1 MNSPVNFD
9 VNKSIKQSGLLKTL
23 LVLGVI
29 GVIFFLGRASTSVN
43 ITNIFSPQEALIT
56 PTLGQQQPILVP
68 EKNKC
73 ISGNF
78 EEKKELWEIDG
89 YFKEENGYYCPAR
102 SGYQYWEIWYKEKLP
117 VGFTS
122 ATLRYSL
129 KDNTT
134 RNGIPPPAVFS
145 YGDKQVRFYSIIVP
159 DGDLKGVRFKD
170 FPQDRLK
177 EQINFESEMTATVKP
192 RVLDPNRNEIKL
204 NFEITY
210 LSESGDQV
218 PPEYFS
224 KDIKVPTVSPEE
236 EGAKKQFGFGTFNG
250 DCIKPIWF
258 EICP

>member
-1 MNSPVNFD
+1 MINLNGRQFSFKQTLFLIVVFS
-9 VNKSIKQSGLLKTL
+9 VITSLGAHFASNKVIINLPDIDQQKELIIEPEKI
-23 LVLGVI
+23 LG
-29 GVIFFLGRASTSVN
+29 A
-43 ITNIFSPQEALIT
+43 T
-56 PTLGQQQPILVP
+56 PTPSTEI
-68 EKNKC
+68 EKDNC

-78 EEKKELWEIDG
+78 EKNKNLWEIDS

-129 KDNTT
+129 RDNTA

-159 DGDLKGVRFKD
+159 DGDLKSVRFKD

-177 EQINFESEMTATVKP
+177 GLINFESEMTATVKP

-224 KDIKVPTVSPEE
+224 KDIKVPTVNLEE

-250 DCIKPIWF
+250 DCVKPIWF